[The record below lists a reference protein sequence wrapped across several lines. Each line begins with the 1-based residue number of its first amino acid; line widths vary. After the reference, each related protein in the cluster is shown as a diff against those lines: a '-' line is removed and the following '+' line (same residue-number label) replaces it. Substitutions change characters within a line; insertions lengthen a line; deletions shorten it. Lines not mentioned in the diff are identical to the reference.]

1 MEILETFTRTYVDLD
16 NFNVTINFYETLFR
30 KKCHFKFDYSE
41 RGLKLAAVGSVLII
55 AGDKENRKGFESTR
69 MTCHVDNLEEVKK
82 ILVFSRVK
90 ILQDIKKVP
99 TGINM
104 RVRHP
109 DGLVVEYV
117 EHKNIS

>member
-1 MEILETFTRTYVDLD
+1 
-16 NFNVTINFYETLFR
+16 
-30 KKCHFKFDYSE
+30 
-41 RGLKLAAVGSVLII
+41 
-55 AGDKENRKGFESTR
+55 